1 MTHSK
6 YEIFLKTA
14 ETGNIT
20 RTAERL
26 HYTQAGVSHAIA
38 ALEKETGFALFLRS
52 SNGVELTE
60 NGKRLL
66 PAVQELV
73 NQQRN
78 LEQMIHEINGE
89 VSGTLRVGIFSSVA
103 IHRMPQIM
111 REFQRRHPRVR
122 FELRFGDYDTIAE
135 DILHGRSDCGFL
147 SAPAPENLCFYPLYQ
162 DSMQV
167 LLPPRHPLAK
177 KPYLTLAEVKRE
189 PLIMQRKGSDNDMR
203 RVLEQDKLP
212 FTIRHL
218 VNDDFSVIAM
228 VENGFG
234 ITIMPEMIPA
244 SYKGIFE
251 MRPLQPPQ
259 IRTIGIAGSAPAKT
273 GLLTRTFILFL
284 TEENVQTRN
293 AQTGGE
299 KQDAGSL

>member
-1 MTHSK
+1 MAHSK

-122 FELRFGDYDTIAE
+122 FELRFDRRRYLARQERLRLLVGACARE
-135 DILHGRSDCGFL
+135 
-147 SAPAPENLCFYPLYQ
+147 P
-162 DSMQV
+162 V
-167 LLPPRHPLAK
+167 LLSFISRFHAGLAAAAASAGK
-177 KPYLTLAEVKRE
+177 KAIFDSCGSETGAADHAA
-189 PLIMQRKGSDNDMR
+189 QRLG
-203 RVLEQDKLP
+203 
-212 FTIRHL
+212 
-218 VNDDFSVIAM
+218 
-228 VENGFG
+228 
-234 ITIMPEMIPA
+234 
-244 SYKGIFE
+244 
-251 MRPLQPPQ
+251 
-259 IRTIGIAGSAPAKT
+259 
-273 GLLTRTFILFL
+273 
-284 TEENVQTRN
+284 
-293 AQTGGE
+293 
-299 KQDAGSL
+299 